1 MGSKL
6 TCEIDYVEL
15 LEENESQEFV
25 SIKKY
30 CGDDEPAIYV
40 SGKSQLRVHHAQTV
54 HFAGTGWMIHFMGI
68 HEGERSRRIV
78 DNDFF
83 L

>member
-6 TCEIDYVEL
+6 TCDIDYVEL
-15 LEENESQEFV
+15 LEENEAKEFV

-40 SGKSQLRVHHAQTV
+40 SSRSQLRIHYAQTV
-54 HFAGTGWMIHFMGI
+54 HFAGTGWILHFMGI
-68 HEGERSRRIV
+68 HDGKISKFNQSGR
-78 DNDFF
+78 
-83 L
+83 LL